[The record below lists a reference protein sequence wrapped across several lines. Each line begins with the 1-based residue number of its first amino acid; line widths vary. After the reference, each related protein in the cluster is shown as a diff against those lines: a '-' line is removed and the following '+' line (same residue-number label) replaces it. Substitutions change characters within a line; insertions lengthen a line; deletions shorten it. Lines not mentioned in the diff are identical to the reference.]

1 MNEYLQNSMNAYLQ
15 IICSELK
22 GIKLAI
28 QSLTPDLD
36 KIKEEIESVNNIAF
50 AKIMKRL
57 TQLEER

>member
-1 MNEYLQNSMNAYLQ
+1 MNAYLQ